1 MGPFTLLITPVAAV
15 FLFIVK
21 MFVAAGY
28 AITDQAR
35 HVSALPT
42 DGGRPGVA
50 VYSMGPVGDT
60 ETLIVRLASG
70 ETFATPRRAAPATRM
85 LVVEESEAG
94 RLPAAVRLIELTSSS
109 GRTMRCALR
118 GAPGSPDSGHCV
130 ASDGSGI
137 DLLL

>member
-1 MGPFTLLITPVAAV
+1 VGPFSLLITPVAAV
-15 FLFIVK
+15 FMFIVK

-28 AITDQAR
+28 ALTDQAR

-50 VYSMGPVGDT
+50 VYCTGPTGDT

-70 ETFATPRRAAPATRM
+70 ETFATARGVAPVRQM
-85 LVVEESEAG
+85 LVVEQSEAG
-94 RLPAAVRLIELTSSS
+94 RLPATTHLIELTSSS
-109 GRTMRCALR
+109 GRAMRCILR
-118 GAPGSPDSGHCV
+118 GAPGSPDTGHCV
-130 ASDGSGI
+130 TSDGDGI